1 MRASSQFTS
10 GGSLYLQ
17 QRSSSLCVMSWWT
30 PLYLWWGKPLQFLCG
45 ALCHCGQWLLLC
57 CSKGLGGSFL
67 VVLGIG
73 VPQSLL
79 YAGDSSPDAVC
90 RLVSHCGSLSTHYLR
105 PGALSTCTVLGFL
118 SSCDVVALS
127 SCSHYRSFSVQLL
140 LWWASQSSLIE
151 KAPL

>member
-1 MRASSQFTS
+1 MR
-10 GGSLYLQ
+10 
-17 QRSSSLCVMSWWT
+17 QRVSSLCLVFWWS
-30 PLYLWWGKPLQFLCG
+30 PVYWWRGKLLQFGWGL
-45 ALCHCGQWLLLC
+45 LCHCGQWLLLC

-90 RLVSHCGSLSTHYLR
+90 RLVSHCGSLSTHYLS

-127 SCSHYRSFSVQLL
+127 SCSRYHSFSVQLL